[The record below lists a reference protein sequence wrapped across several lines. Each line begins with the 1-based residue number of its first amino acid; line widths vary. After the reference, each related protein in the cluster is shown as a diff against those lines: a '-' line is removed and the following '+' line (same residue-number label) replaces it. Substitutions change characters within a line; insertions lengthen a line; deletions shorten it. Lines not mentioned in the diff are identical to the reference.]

1 MANRLKVTGLCE
13 NLKKLLSSIPDGGKL
28 PTVRELMKTYSVSQV
43 TVVRALSSLKEENL
57 ITSCVGD
64 GTYKARPTESGTANS
79 AVKTYDVGLFVHDN
93 FTLFAKN
100 TQEELLVRFREA
112 GLSCILHKY
121 RWEDSL
127 NTLKFPPDIRCAVIL
142 PDKKT
147 LSSAELFYLKQS
159 SIPVIIA
166 GLLLK
171 GTDID
176 SVASDDELGGSI
188 AAAHLI
194 SQGHRKLAVLMPEPS
209 IQTANDRIDGFCK
222 YAKLSGLPEPIVYT
236 CADFIYD
243 DPLKRGYEC
252 VKFLCKQ
259 AEIPFTALF
268 VVNDANA
275 ISALKAFHDSD
286 IKVPEQISL
295 IGYDDIPESSY
306 SIPALTTVKQDLRQW
321 SSAIISTIRK
331 RLSGICNPS
340 VQRSIPP
347 SLIVRD
353 STSPL

>member
-1 MANRLKVTGLCE
+1 MANRLKVSGLCE
-13 NLKKLLSSIPDGGKL
+13 DIKNLLSSIPDGGKL
-28 PTVRELMKTYSVSQV
+28 PTVRELMKMYSVSQV
-43 TVVRALSSLKEENL
+43 TVVRALSHLKKEKL
-57 ITSCVGD
+57 ISSCVGD
-64 GTYKARPTESGTANS
+64 GTYKARPPQSETTH
-79 AVKTYDVGLFVHDN
+79 TYDVGLFVHDN

-100 TQEELLVRFREA
+100 TQEELLLRFREA
-112 GLSCILHKY
+112 DLSCILHKY

-127 NTLKFPPDIRCAVIL
+127 SALKFPPDIRCAVIL

-147 LSSAELFYLKQS
+147 LSSAELFFLKQS
-159 SIPVIIA
+159 AIPVIIA

-176 SVASDDELGGSI
+176 SVASDDELGGAI

-222 YAKLSGLPEPIVYT
+222 YAKLSGLPEPIVYK
-236 CADFIYD
+236 CDEFIYD

-252 VKFLCKQ
+252 ISTLCRSE
-259 AEIPFTALF
+259 AVPFTALF

-275 ISALKAFHDSD
+275 ISALKAFYDSG
-286 IKVPEQISL
+286 ITVPGQISI
-295 IGYDDIPESSY
+295 IGYDDIPEASY
-306 SIPALTTVKQDLRQW
+306 SIPALTTVKQDLKQW
-321 SSAIISTIRK
+321 SSAIISIIRK

-340 VQRSIPP
+340 IQRSIPP
-347 SLIVRD
+347 SIVVRD
-353 STSPL
+353 STGTL